1 MYKTSLIANLLCL
14 KDTDTGEAF
23 YEDVNDYSIFGD
35 DCYEAAEA
43 VAAERWRKWRES
55 QGI

>member
-1 MYKTSLIANLLCL
+1 MYEVSLMANVLCL
-14 KDTDTGEAF
+14 TDADTGKIF
-23 YEDVNDYSIFGD
+23 YEDTDDYSIFGD
-35 DCYEAAEA
+35 DGYKAAEA

>member
-23 YEDVNDYSIFGD
+23 YEDTDDYSVFGD
-35 DCYEAAEA
+35 DGYKAAEA

>member
-1 MYKTSLIANLLCL
+1 MYEVSLMANLLCL
-14 KDTDTGEAF
+14 KDTATNKVF
-23 YEDVNDYSIFGD
+23 YEDTNDYSIFGD

-43 VAAERWRKWRES
+43 VVAERWRKWRES

>member
-1 MYKTSLIANLLCL
+1 MYEISLTANLLCL
-14 KDTDTGEAF
+14 KDTATNKIF
-23 YEDVNDYSIFGD
+23 YEDTNDYSIFGD
-35 DCYEAAEA
+35 DCYEAAEV

>member
-14 KDTDTGEAF
+14 TDADTGEAF

-43 VAAERWRKWRES
+43 VAAERWNKWRES
-55 QGI
+55 QGF